1 MINNI
6 NMKYSNNFK
15 QINWVDGMK
24 INKDHFIGLENYFIS
39 RIRGWR
45 GSMTDAFNYG
55 LLPAEGGYEQT
66 VNFIPDI
73 DNQKLRVRL
82 INCQA
87 VTPSGYWIDI
97 SDDSQGKEGENTGS
111 GVELSLDLSELEEGD
126 YYLVL
131 SVDPF
136 ARVAVGQVSSTEN
149 PLRFPYVMP
158 EYTLRMASVETGVK
172 GKLDTDSIIIG
183 KFAYRNNRTEV
194 ISDYVPPCA
203 SIQSHPILIKFYE
216 YLIQELQALEQN
228 IIALIAEINIRE
240 SSNILTETIHHLAG
254 VLLMFLSANATEYR
268 WYLKNKPPVLMVDW
282 AVTLAKIIKNEL
294 ETRTA
299 EEKEKL
305 LNYFY
310 DQFDIN
316 PSKFKQ
322 LLDNTINVEYDHD
335 DINHALE
342 KSEEFLKVI
351 STLFNELKKME
362 FIVGG
367 KRKTKSIDIVI
378 K

>member
-1 MINNI
+1 
-6 NMKYSNNFK
+6 MKYSNNFK

-39 RIRGWR
+39 RFRGWR
-45 GSMTDAFNYG
+45 GSMTDDFNYG
-55 LLPAEGGYEQT
+55 LLPAEGGFEQT
-66 VNFIPDI
+66 INFIPEI
-73 DNQKLRVRL
+73 DNQKLRIKL

-97 SDDSQGKEGENTGS
+97 SGDSSGI
-111 GVELSLDLSELEEGD
+111 GVEMDLELTAIEEGV

-136 ARVAVGQVSSTEN
+136 SRVSAGQVTSTED

-158 EYTLRMASVETGVK
+158 EYTLRIANVETGIK

-183 KFAYRNNRTEV
+183 KFIYRENRTEV
-194 ISDYVPPCA
+194 VTDYVPPCA
-203 SIQSHPILIKFYE
+203 SIQSHPVLIKFYE
-216 YLIQELQALEQN
+216 YLKQELQALEQN

-240 SSNILTETIHHLAG
+240 SANILTETIHDLAG
-254 VLLMFLSANATEYR
+254 VLLLFLSSKATEYR

-305 LNYFY
+305 LNYFH
-310 DQFDIN
+310 DHFDIN

-322 LLDNTINVEYDHD
+322 LLDNTIDIEYDHD
-335 DINHALE
+335 DINLALE

-367 KRKTKSIDIVI
+367 KRKTKSIDILI

>member
-1 MINNI
+1 
-6 NMKYSNNFK
+6 MKYSKNFK

-39 RIRGWR
+39 RFQGWR
-45 GSMTDAFNYG
+45 RSMIDTYNYG
-55 LLPAEGGYEQT
+55 LLPAEGGFDRVIGFVPE
-66 VNFIPDI
+66 I
-73 DNQKLRVRL
+73 DNQKLHIKL
-82 INCQA
+82 MNCQA

-97 SDDSQGKEGENTGS
+97 SDETSESGEDAGGLNIEAF
-111 GVELSLDLSELEEGD
+111 VELSSLEEGD
-126 YYLVL
+126 YFLVL
-131 SVDPF
+131 SVDPYS
-136 ARVAVGQVSSTEN
+136 RVAVGQVSVTED
-149 PLRFPYVMP
+149 PLRFPYAIP
-158 EYTLRMASVETGVK
+158 EYNLHIANTEVGLK
-172 GKLDTDSIIIG
+172 GKLDPDSIIIG
-183 KFAYRNNRTEV
+183 KFAYRNNRAEV
-194 ISDYVPPCA
+194 ITDYIPPSA
-203 SIQSHPILIKFYE
+203 SIQSHPALIKYYD
-216 YLIQELQALEQN
+216 YLVQELQALEQN

-254 VLLMFLSANATEYR
+254 VLLLFLSTQATEYR
-268 WYLKNKPPVLMVDW
+268 WYLKNKPPVLLIDW
-282 AVTLAKIIKNEL
+282 SVTLAKIIKNEL

-310 DQFDIN
+310 DHFDIN

-322 LLDNTINVEYDHD
+322 LLDNTIDIDYDHN
-335 DINHALE
+335 DINHSLE
-342 KSEEFLKVI
+342 KAEEFLKVI

-367 KRKTKSIDIVI
+367 KRKTKSIDILI